1 MYIEY
6 AGGPLGGD
14 ASFTKAV
21 VDSGWYF
28 PLLWDTVFMV
38 RGRIGYAGALNDKPL
53 PVGER
58 FFVGG
63 PSTVRGFKYGFAG
76 PTEPPP
82 DPKIPGKYNFA
93 GEYTAVG
100 GNKELIFN
108 AEYTFPIVSA
118 ARLKGVLFYD
128 AGRAFN
134 EYNTF
139 DEPTSIRLN
148 LLRQSWGWGFRWL
161 TPIGPLRFEW
171 GYILDRKPTDQTS
184 QFEFSIGALF

>member
-1 MYIEY
+1 
-6 AGGPLGGD
+6 
-14 ASFTKAV
+14 
-21 VDSGWYF
+21 
-28 PLLWDTVFMV
+28 
-38 RGRIGYAGALNDKPL
+38 
-53 PVGER
+53 
-58 FFVGG
+58 
-63 PSTVRGFKYGFAG
+63 
-76 PTEPPP
+76 
-82 DPKIPGKYNFA
+82 
-93 GEYTAVG
+93 VG
-100 GNKELIFN
+100 GNKEVIFN

-118 ARLKGVLFYD
+118 ARLKGVIFYD

-139 DEPTSIRLN
+139 DEPTRIRLN